1 MHKIE
6 KVICGLMTDLGLC
19 KKLPQRL
26 LLCRRCANFASMQV
40 SVELLKEWFA
50 DFNVRY
56 FGGSLPVPAFA
67 VGRSRTQLGCMSCK
81 VRRRMFS
88 KSYTDYT
95 IRLSNYYD
103 ADERHFK
110 SVLLHEMIHLC
121 ITSRRIKDTSPHGEV
136 FRRMMRAINA
146 DGWSISVST
155 KMDAVQ
161 RSAGKARKRMRVVLA
176 VAMTDGRCL
185 LSVVSPRYVPAI
197 DKTMS
202 RARGIVRYDWY
213 VSDDDF
219 FSSFPSVRTPRG
231 RIVGKDM
238 FAELTGRMK
247 PLDRVRA
254 GISQR

>member
-1 MHKIE
+1 M
-6 KVICGLMTDLGLC
+6 DFGLC
-19 KKLPQRL
+19 KKLPLCL
-26 LLCRRCANFASMQV
+26 LLCGRCVNFASMQV
-40 SVELLKEWFA
+40 NVELLKEWFA

-81 VRRRMFS
+81 VRRKMFS

-110 SVLLHEMIHLC
+110 NVLLHEMIHLC

-136 FRRMMRAINA
+136 FRWMMCTINA
-146 DGWSISVST
+146 DGWNISVST

-161 RSAGKARKRMRVVLA
+161 WSAGRARKRMRVVLA
-176 VAMTDGRCL
+176 VTMTDGRCL

-197 DKTMS
+197 DRVMS
-202 RARGIVRYDWY
+202 RAQGVVRYEWY
-213 VSDDDF
+213 MSDDDY
-219 FSSFPSVRTPRG
+219 FSTFPVVRTPRG
-231 RIVGKDM
+231 RIVGKDV
-238 FAELTGRMK
+238 FAELIVKMK
-247 PLDRVRA
+247 PLDKTWR
-254 GISQR
+254 